1 MTKVNSESGVR
12 YGEWALITGASEGIG
27 KGFARAC
34 AQRGYNLVMIARRQ
48 PLLEETANGIA
59 SEFGVQIKTL
69 SLDLTAD
76 DAVERIQA
84 FCESL
89 EVGLLINNAAFAFPA
104 EFLSMKPSAIR
115 KQVNINVELV
125 ALLSHHF
132 GAQMKARGRG
142 GIINVSSK
150 TGEVPMP
157 YFAMYSAAKAF
168 ISTLSESLWF
178 ELKDHG
184 VDVLALKPCQT
195 ATEGY
200 LSQNPN
206 EWGSDGIQSVED
218 CVSEA
223 FEALGTHA
231 GWLPWPPSRDDVREL
246 RAMPLEDAIARNGAG
261 MQHVFAQQ
269 LGQG

>member
-1 MTKVNSESGVR
+1 MTTETAMSNAR
-12 YGEWALITGASEGIG
+12 YGQWALITGASEGIG
-27 KGFARAC
+27 KGFAQAC
-34 AQRGYNLVMIARRQ
+34 ARQGYDLVMIARRQ
-48 PLLEETANGIA
+48 PLLDETANEIA
-59 SEFGVQIKTL
+59 NTYGVKTRTL

-84 FCESL
+84 FCEPL

-132 GAQMKARGRG
+132 GALMKARGRG

-157 YFAMYSAAKAF
+157 YFAMYSATKAF

-184 VDVLALKPCQT
+184 ITLTQLSTYLHDGYTQTLATNDREYTTL
-195 ATEGY
+195 
-200 LSQNPN
+200 L
-206 EWGSDGIQSVED
+206 
-218 CVSEA
+218 
-223 FEALGTHA
+223 FL
-231 GWLPWPPSRDDVREL
+231 PSRDNVSSVSSTFEET
-246 RAMPLEDAIARNGAG
+246 LEMIRPPQIDCNHKCSPFCCKGSSLWLVNTCCPS
-261 MQHVFAQQ
+261 HKE
-269 LGQG
+269 